1 VNESDPASVDRS
13 WRKAFTHLW
22 PVACRAARRLLANQA
37 DVEDIA
43 ATALAHY
50 AQLPARPANLD
61 ESGAL
66 VAVIARRAAIA
77 HWRRQT
83 TRKRSSEET
92 IPLHLLAE
100 SELPGET
107 ASLGQ
112 AHDMEQLLQTL
123 PPLRRQIICEHFL
136 EGRNSTEIGERL
148 GLNPITVRSH
158 LLRAMQELRKL

>member
-1 VNESDPASVDRS
+1 VSEADPASVDRS
-13 WRKAFTHLW
+13 WRTAFSHLW

-43 ATALAHY
+43 STALAHY

-77 HWRRQT
+77 HWRRQSA
-83 TRKRSSEET
+83 RKRSREEAV
-92 IPLHLLAE
+92 PLHLLAE
-100 SELPGET
+100 GELPVDT
-107 ASLGQ
+107 ASLGR
-112 AHDMEQLLQTL
+112 AHDLERLLQSL
-123 PPLRRQIICEHFL
+123 SPLRRQIIREHFL

-148 GLNPITVRSH
+148 DLNPATVRSH